1 MAKYCVKCGRKL
13 PDGGICPCRI
23 KKISWPSEKK
33 DIFQN
38 KNGVS
43 FWKILGLND
52 PEYDDKQDY
61 YERGKKIVPDV
72 IAPIESEVPIKQ
84 YHVADLRAR
93 LQGLWAEGRLM
104 ITNKRVLFR
113 ASGRSF
119 FGRTQV
125 QSEYTID
132 EISGFNISRGIRFGG
147 VDIFLALLIL
157 ALSVYGSNILSTLI
171 EKWFVSLL
179 FMILG
184 FVGLV
189 VIPHQKYRFHLL
201 ATGIICGSCLYIAQV
216 ATMAGKVSLVRFLLV
231 ILILLGILSLIL
243 LFKASTKSVIS
254 MSVLCKNGTAEAIGI
269 QSVQKFG
276 LQWAPEVLP
285 AEDAQ
290 QAIKEIGAIVR
301 DIQQRGDY
309 GIDKWKTFNKE

>member
-52 PEYDDKQDY
+52 PEYDDKQDF

-189 VIPHQKYRFHLL
+189 VIPAVLL
-201 ATGIICGSCLYIAQV
+201 
-216 ATMAGKVSLVRFLLV
+216 
-231 ILILLGILSLIL
+231 
-243 LFKASTKSVIS
+243 
-254 MSVLCKNGTAEAIGI
+254 KN
-269 QSVQKFG
+269 
-276 LQWAPEVLP
+276 P
-285 AEDAQ
+285 AEHHGPRNEQ
-290 QAIKEIGAIVR
+290 QIGADDDQEHRHEVK
-301 DIQQRGDY
+301 GD
-309 GIDKWKTFNKE
+309 GLHAVGGPQGDVVAGPQGENS